1 VIPFRDFGV
10 CQDRVVRAGYA
21 GGETAGYA
29 VVGGVV
35 AFGVAGRVVFVLP
48 VAVLCCEEEML
59 ENLVNRG
66 RRGERRTF
74 VESIPYWHVF
84 VVAAYYE
91 FSVAEIVVYDLRIG
105 PGPVGVE
112 ECEWCV

>member
-1 VIPFRDFGV
+1 MVPFCDFGV

-29 VVGGVV
+29 VIGRVV
-35 AFGVAGRVVFVLP
+35 AFGVASRVVLVLP
-48 VAVLCCEEEML
+48 IAVLCCEEEML
-59 ENLVNRG
+59 ENLVS
-66 RRGERRTF
+66 RRRRDERRTF
-74 VESIPYWHVF
+74 VESIPNWHVF

-91 FSVAEIVVYDLRIG
+91 FSVVEIIVYDLRIG
-105 PGPVGVE
+105 PGAVGVE